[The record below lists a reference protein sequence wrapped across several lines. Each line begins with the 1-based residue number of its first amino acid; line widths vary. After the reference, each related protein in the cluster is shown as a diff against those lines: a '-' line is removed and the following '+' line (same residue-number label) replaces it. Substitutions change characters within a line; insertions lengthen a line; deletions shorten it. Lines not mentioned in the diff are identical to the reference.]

1 MRFYGI
7 RDEATTWEE
16 LILNLRK
23 WMSLFGMSIL
33 IGSAAAVVVGGALQ
47 LMDLEFR
54 DVGTKGWLYNLFMMA
69 IAGLS
74 FGAFSHMGFFAY
86 LMLNYIARSIFKRP
100 YTWIMTQA
108 IIAAFVMFEIG
119 YWTYDT
125 NFPEYTY
132 WAVPLALLAAALLVA
147 WRKTHETSSG
157 AWVPT
162 VFFLVAITAL
172 ETVPAFRTGSMPSLI
187 FQMVPLFVC
196 NAYQIMRLHRIL
208 DRTPQSAPQTTS
220 AS

>member
-1 MRFYGI
+1 MNI
-7 RDEATTWEE
+7 
-16 LILNLRK
+16 RK
-23 WMSLFGMSIL
+23 WMTLFGTTIL
-33 IGSAAAVVVGGALQ
+33 IGALIAALTGIGLMATDQEFQVKGTENWFVNIGLMALGGL
-47 LMDLEFR
+47 
-54 DVGTKGWLYNLFMMA
+54 T
-69 IAGLS
+69 

-100 YTWIMTQA
+100 YTWLMTQG

-125 NFPEYTY
+125 NFPDYTF
-132 WAVPLALLAAALLVA
+132 WAVPLALLAASLLVA

-172 ETVPAFRTGSMPSLI
+172 ESVPAFRTGNMPSLL
-187 FQMVPLFVC
+187 FQVVPLFVC
-196 NAYQIMRLHRIL
+196 NTYQIMRLHRIL
-208 DRTPQSAPQTTS
+208 DRAPQTAAP
-220 AS
+220 ASKAS

>member
-1 MRFYGI
+1 MNI
-7 RDEATTWEE
+7 
-16 LILNLRK
+16 RK
-23 WMSLFGMSIL
+23 WMTLFGTTIL
-33 IGSAAAVVVGGALQ
+33 IGALMAAVAGIGLMATDQDFQVKGTENWFVNIGLMALGGL
-47 LMDLEFR
+47 
-54 DVGTKGWLYNLFMMA
+54 T
-69 IAGLS
+69 

-100 YTWIMTQA
+100 YTWIMTQGILTA
-108 IIAAFVMFEIG
+108 IVMFEIG

-132 WAVPLALLAAALLVA
+132 WAVPLILLAASLLVA

-162 VFFLVAITAL
+162 VFFLVAITTL
-172 ETVPAFRTGSMPSLI
+172 ESVPAFRTGNMPSLI
-187 FQMVPLFVC
+187 FQIVPLFVC
-196 NAYQIMRLHRIL
+196 NSYQIMRLHRIL
-208 DRTPQSAPQTTS
+208 DRTPQSAAQATS

>member
-1 MRFYGI
+1 LNI
-7 RDEATTWEE
+7 R
-16 LILNLRK
+16 R
-23 WMSLFGMSIL
+23 WMTLFGTTIL
-33 IGSAAAVVVGGALQ
+33 IGALMAALAGIALMATDQKFQVKGTENWFVNIGLMALGGL
-47 LMDLEFR
+47 
-54 DVGTKGWLYNLFMMA
+54 T
-69 IAGLS
+69 